1 MRLYS
6 PAPLQSNQIKNQQIV
21 EPGFAIASAEH
32 KHIIADDWSGV
43 ELAHRSFTLYHRG
56 DVQSKIL
63 YSFKE

>member
-1 MRLYS
+1 
-6 PAPLQSNQIKNQQIV
+6 
-21 EPGFAIASAEH
+21 
-32 KHIIADDWSGV
+32 V